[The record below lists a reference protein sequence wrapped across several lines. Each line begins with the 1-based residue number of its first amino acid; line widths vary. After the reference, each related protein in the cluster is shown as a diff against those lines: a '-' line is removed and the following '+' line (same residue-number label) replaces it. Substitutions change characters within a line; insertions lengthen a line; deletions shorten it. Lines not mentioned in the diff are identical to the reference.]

1 MHIVERKEILSE
13 VNVLQNNTL
22 ALLLIVLC
30 CGCDGGLSSNNNQ
43 CLALLLI
50 VLCCGGWQNGNAF
63 GGQQIG

>member
-1 MHIVERKEILSE
+1 M
-13 VNVLQNNTL
+13 LQNNTL